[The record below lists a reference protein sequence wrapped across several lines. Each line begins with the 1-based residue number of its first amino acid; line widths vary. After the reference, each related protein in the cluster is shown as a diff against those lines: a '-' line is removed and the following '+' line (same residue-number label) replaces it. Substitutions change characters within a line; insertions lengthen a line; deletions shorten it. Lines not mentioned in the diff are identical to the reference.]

1 MMTHLTNAL
10 RRMAPGRVRR
20 VLLARILLAL
30 AAAAPLAACQTRPMQ
45 VAQDDDSAWYIG
57 TKADKPYDIP
67 LVDTARLDPKYRRQQ
82 VSYNGPEQPGTIV
95 VDIDKRQLLLVQADG
110 TAMQYGVG
118 VGKAG
123 FSWKGEA
130 RVGRK
135 GVWPD
140 WSPTVTMVSLNPDLP
155 RVRKGGLDNP
165 LGARAL
171 YLYQGNRD
179 ILFRIHGTNE
189 PWSIGEQLSSGCVRM
204 LNEDI
209 ADLYERVPVG
219 TRVLVKRNGKY
230 RV

>member
-1 MMTHLTNAL
+1 MPI
-10 RRMAPGRVRR
+10 R
-20 VLLARILLAL
+20 RILLAAVL
-30 AAAAPLAACQTRPMQ
+30 IAPLAACNQRGPVN
-45 VAQDDDSAWYIG
+45 VAANDEAAWYIG
-57 TKADKPYDIP
+57 TKPDKPFDVP
-67 LVDTARLDPKYRRQQ
+67 LVDTNRLDPKYRRQF
-82 VSYNGPEQPGTIV
+82 VSYNGPERPGTIV
-95 VDIDKRQLLLVQADG
+95 VDIDKRQLALVQADG

-118 VGKAG
+118 VGKLG

-140 WSPTVTMVSLNPDLP
+140 WSPTTTMVALHPEID
-155 RVRKGGLDNP
+155 RQRKGGVDNP

-189 PWSIGEQLSSGCVRM
+189 PWSIGEQMSSGCVRM

-209 ADLYERVPVG
+209 VDLYERVPVG
-219 TRVLVKRNGKY
+219 TQVLIKRNGKY

>member
-1 MMTHLTNAL
+1 MST
-10 RRMAPGRVRR
+10 RRLIFG
-20 VLLARILLAL
+20 LLLI
-30 AAAAPLAACQTRPMQ
+30 APLAACNARGPVN
-45 VAQDDDSAWYIG
+45 VAADDDAAWYTG
-57 TKADKPYDIP
+57 TMPDKPFDVPI
-67 LVDTARLDPKYRRQQ
+67 VDKSRLDPKYRRQI
-82 VSYNGPEQPGTIV
+82 VRYTGPEKPGTIV
-95 VDIDKRQLLLVQADG
+95 VDIDNRQIALVQEDG
-110 TAMQYGVG
+110 TAVQYGVG

-130 RVGRK
+130 RIARK

-140 WSPTVTMVSLNPDLP
+140 WSPTTTMVSLNPDLP
-155 RVRKGGLDNP
+155 RTRKGGLDNP

-179 ILFRIHGTNE
+179 TLFRIHGTNG

-209 ADLYERVPVG
+209 VDLYERVPVG
-219 TRVLVKRNGKY
+219 TQVLVKRNGKY